1 MNAHSAR
8 NLLAVLGLFAS
19 ASFATSAVAQTTA
32 SDKKDEDTVKLEK
45 YVVTGSFI
53 PIAADSI
60 AIPVS
65 VVSSEDIARTGVTTN
80 ALDVLKKAVPQF
92 QGNGNIGSNN
102 ANISSGSTGGGSQAS
117 LRNLTTLTLINGRR
131 AAVSPI
137 SGTGGNQ
144 FVDLNI
150 IPLAAI
156 DSIEVLLDGASAT
169 YGSDAT
175 SGVINIKTKR
185 DYNGASVSGFYEW
198 TQNFG
203 KWQNFGA
210 NFVAGSGNGKTN
222 VTVAGGWSHQD
233 PLYQFERSFSNPQY
247 GTPTFGGVINFGA
260 NYFVLNPAYSAP
272 LVGATKPTV
281 AFVSPTSVTS
291 ALAAIPNAPDGK
303 PYFGKVGSNAY
314 YWGKASTAGA
324 GVIGFGAGELAGATS
339 SEAEQVAFN
348 LSQYVTIL
356 QRRDTYGAMASFDHK
371 ASDAVNFFGDVL
383 FAQIKTYSQINAQ
396 PVGTTSSFNVTGAQP
411 NNPFANTL
419 RVRNRFVTN
428 PRGYHYDTTFA
439 RLVAGVRGEINDRL
453 SYETAFNINT
463 SDLAYRNPGVIDSAG
478 LLSAAGISPVA
489 GSASDVSV
497 NMFQGNI
504 SPAAVAAANFIGTG
518 YNDFT
523 SGLRSWDARVLYR
536 ALEMEA
542 GDLTVALGGELR
554 RETLNGTADLNS
566 IPDAYGNIGW
576 TGATSVNPFK
586 ATRDVDAIF
595 AEVAIPVTAPKMN
608 IPFAH
613 RLEFDVAGRYEKYS
627 DTEDPKVPK
636 VTFRWLPVNDEF
648 ALRGTWGKS
657 FNAPTLYQLVGPSDV
672 GFTPEVL
679 LLPHGLAD
687 IEDNYVIG
695 QGQIRGGNNPS
706 LKPARSKAWTFGM
719 VWSPKALKG
728 FSTEITYWNIKENDI
743 VGVISAQSILQSVED
758 LGAASPYLASNAG
771 PSNPVGNFINP
782 LTGKSVY
789 DVRIEGFRGDG
800 APITAPG
807 QVAGQIDSIYMER
820 PLVNIA
826 SQSASGID
834 FTSKYTWES
843 PIGMIDLSAN
853 VAYWLKYEYN
863 GEELDG
869 VATVTGGTIPRYRL
883 YTQAAWKRGN
893 LGAFIGAQYIPKTR
907 APDETGDKTAA
918 EQYATFD
925 AGLKYTFDGRFAK
938 ALNGFSV
945 GLVVKNIGN
954 EMPPQLPD
962 TFSNDSVDTGTYD
975 AIGRTFMLTA
985 EYKF

>member
-1 MNAHSAR
+1 MNAHSVR
-8 NLLAVLGLFAS
+8 NLLAALGLAS
-19 ASFATSAVAQTTA
+19 SVCFATTAVAQTAAA
-32 SDKKDEDTVKLEK
+32 SNNDEAVKLDK
-45 YVVTGSFI
+45 FVVTGSYI
-53 PIAADSI
+53 PVAADSL

-65 VVSSEDIARTGVTTN
+65 VVSSEDIARTGITTN

-156 DSIEVLLDGASAT
+156 ESIEVLLDGASAT

-175 SGVINIKTKR
+175 SGVINIKTKQ
-185 DYNGASVSGFYEW
+185 DYNGASISGFYEW
-198 TQNFG
+198 TQNEG

-210 NFVAGSGNGKTN
+210 NFVAGAGNGKTN
-222 VTVAGGWSHQD
+222 LTVAGGWSHQD
-233 PLYQFERSFSNPQY
+233 PLWQFQRKFSNPQY

-260 NYFVLNPAYSAP
+260 NYFVLNPAYTAP
-272 LVGATKPTV
+272 VVGGTKPTV
-281 AFVSPTSVTS
+281 TFVSPTSVTS
-291 ALAAIPNAPDGK
+291 ALAAIPTAPDGK
-303 PYFGKVGSNAY
+303 PYFGAVGSNAY
-314 YWGKASTAGA
+314 YWGKSSSAGA
-324 GVIGFGAGELAGATS
+324 GVIGFGAGELAGATT

-348 LSQYVTIL
+348 LSNYVTIL

-396 PVGTTSSFNVTGAQP
+396 PVGTTSSFNVTSAHP
-411 NNPFANTL
+411 NNPFANTV

-428 PRGYHYDTTFA
+428 PRGYQYDTTFA
-439 RLVAGVRGEINDRL
+439 RIVAGVRGDINDRL

-463 SDLAYRNPGVIDSAG
+463 SDLAYRNPGVISSAG
-478 LLSAAGISPVA
+478 LLAAAGINPLA
-489 GSASDVSV
+489 GSASSV
-497 NMFQGNI
+497 AINMFQRSI
-504 SPAAVAAANFIGTG
+504 SPADVAAANFVGTG

-523 SGLRSWDARVLYR
+523 SGLRSWDGRLVYKAMQLD
-536 ALEMEA
+536 A
-542 GDLTVALGGELR
+542 GDVVLAVGSEVR
-554 RETLNGTADLNS
+554 RDTLKGTADLNS

-586 ATRDVDAIF
+586 ATRDVTAFF
-595 AEVAIPVTAPKMN
+595 AEAAIPLTAPKMN
-608 IPFAH
+608 VPFAH
-613 RLEFDVAGRYEKYS
+613 SLEIDVAGRYEKYS
-627 DTEDPKVPK
+627 DTDDPKVPK

-648 ALRGTWGKS
+648 AIRGTWGKS

-679 LLPHGLAD
+679 LLPHGQAD
-687 IEDNYVIG
+687 VEDNYVSG
-695 QGQIRGGNNPS
+695 QAQIRGGNNPA
-706 LKPARSKAWTFGM
+706 LKPARSKAWTLGV
-719 VWSPKALKG
+719 VWSPKAVKG
-728 FSTEITYWNIKENDI
+728 FSTELTYWNIKENDI
-743 VGVISAQSILQSVED
+743 VGVISSQAILQNIED
-758 LGAASPYLASNAG
+758 LGAASPYLAENAG
-771 PSNPVGNFINP
+771 PNNSVGNFINP

-789 DVRIEGFRGDG
+789 DARVEGFRADG
-800 APITAPG
+800 AAITAPG
-807 QVAGQIDSIYMER
+807 QVAGQIDSIYLER

-826 SQSASGID
+826 SQSASGLD
-834 FTSKYTWES
+834 FTAKYKWDTS
-843 PIGMIDLSAN
+843 FGMIDLSAN
-853 VAYWLKYEYN
+853 VAYWLKYEFN

-869 VATVTGGTIPRYRL
+869 AATITGGTIPRYRV
-883 YTQAAWKRGN
+883 YSQASWKRGN
-893 LGAFIGAQYIPKTR
+893 FDAFIGAQFIPETD
-907 APDETGDKTAA
+907 APDETGEKTAA
-918 EQYATFD
+918 ESYATFD
-925 AGLKYTFDGRFAK
+925 AGIKYSFDGRFAK

-975 AIGRTFMLTA
+975 PIGRTFMISA